1 MAAKLKTTNLSSSDK
16 DEEFEIHHCGSCS
29 QEVLESDHAI
39 LCDMCGFWHHINC
52 EKMEKSVYKFLQKN
66 ANSSIQWYCQK
77 CNRTAKTL
85 LRSLSDMAIRQKQL
99 EERIDTMEDTTNR
112 KFEKYVM
119 KEEFEEFAKTVSHPP
134 NDVVQLAVEEI
145 YERERRADN
154 LILFNVTESTSD
166 VVEERKD
173 HDIGEVIDICKALDV
188 DVSSKLEKPTRLGK
202 KTEDQ
207 PRPLR
212 VTVNDA
218 EVKRKIRSKAKN
230 LQNLPTM
237 SQVYTANDLTPI
249 ERKLLK
255 EKKKKQN
262 PPSSQPKQMTSTT
275 REQVDQSVLQTILNR
290 SST

>member
-1 MAAKLKTTNLSSSDK
+1 M
-16 DEEFEIHHCGSCS
+16 S
-29 QEVLESDHAI
+29 QEVLESDNAI

-112 KFEKYVM
+112 KFEKYVK
-119 KEEFEEFAKTVSHPP
+119 KEEFEKFAKTVSHPP
-134 NDVVQLAVEEI
+134 NDIVQLAVEEI
-145 YERERRADN
+145 FERERRADN

-188 DVSSKLEKPTRLGK
+188 DVSRNLEKPTRLGK
-202 KTEDQ
+202 KNEDQ
-207 PRPLR
+207 SRPLR

-230 LQNLPTM
+230 LQNLPTL
-237 SQVYTANDLTPI
+237 SQVYIANDLTPI

-255 EKKKKQN
+255 EKKKQN
-262 PPSSQPKQMTSTT
+262 PASSQPRQMTSTA
-275 REQVDQSVLQTILNR
+275 RLQVDQSGLKT
-290 SST
+290 

>member
-1 MAAKLKTTNLSSSDK
+1 MNLNCLANTIGFSVSLNNLWMPLGLSS
-16 DEEFEIHHCGSCS
+16 
-29 QEVLESDHAI
+29 
-39 LCDMCGFWHHINC
+39 
-52 EKMEKSVYKFLQKN
+52 
-66 ANSSIQWYCQK
+66 
-77 CNRTAKTL
+77 T
-85 LRSLSDMAIRQKQL
+85 
-99 EERIDTMEDTTNR
+99 
-112 KFEKYVM
+112 
-119 KEEFEEFAKTVSHPP
+119 TVSHPP

-237 SQVYTANDLTPI
+237 SQVYIANDLTPI

-262 PPSSQPKQMTSTT
+262 PPSSQTKQMTSTT
-275 REQVDQSVLQTILNR
+275 REQVDQSGLRTQETAKER
-290 SST
+290 GQAHY